1 MEWLDHVGLFQIHYD
16 HGLELVAAVIGQ
28 SSRGKDNTA
37 RVGQCRVVAVHAV
50 RSGQEPVTLRY

>member
-16 HGLELVAAVIGQ
+16 HGLDLVTAAIRQ
-28 SSRGKDNTA
+28 RSRGKDHTA
-37 RVGQCRVVAVHAV
+37 RLRQCRVVAVHTV